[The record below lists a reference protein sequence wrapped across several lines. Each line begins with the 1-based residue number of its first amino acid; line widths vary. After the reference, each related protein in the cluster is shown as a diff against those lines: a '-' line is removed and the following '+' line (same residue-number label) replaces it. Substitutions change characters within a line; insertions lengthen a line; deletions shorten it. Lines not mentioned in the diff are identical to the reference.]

1 MHSVETLNCDLLE
14 ASENAYY
21 MILFCDAEQWQGALA
36 PSQLRDQEG
45 NWYCHVFI
53 VLDGFAQL

>member
-1 MHSVETLNCDLLE
+1 MHSVETFNCDLLE

-45 NWYCHVFI
+45 N
-53 VLDGFAQL
+53 